1 MKLRNLFLL
10 VLAFGV
16 GPAFG
21 SDVSIVDLNDPILKA
36 GATVDFT
43 GIIQNDT
50 TSYVMLN
57 AIGVQGLPSGLT
69 VDTSPF
75 TLGPYLVTP
84 NATSIDFTFFTIT
97 APANYTGPFGLLP
110 ATIMILGDTS
120 FEEITTTATN
130 PLGDR
135 NFNLSVQAASVS
147 APEPATWLSF
157 VLGLLLMAC
166 SRLAGRRVRYLEV
179 HKSE

>member
-1 MKLRNLFLL
+1 MNR
-10 VLAFGV
+10 GW
-16 GPAFG
+16 
-21 SDVSIVDLNDPILKA
+21 
-36 GATVDFT
+36 
-43 GIIQNDT
+43 
-50 TSYVMLN
+50 
-57 AIGVQGLPSGLT
+57 LPSGLT

-110 ATIMILGDTS
+110 ATITILGDTS

-157 VLGLLLMAC
+157 VLDCCLRLVHVWQGAVC
-166 SRLAGRRVRYLEV
+166 GISRCTKANDPTDN
-179 HKSE
+179 